1 MGSSCIYPKYSKIPI
16 TENQILSGKLEKTN
30 DAYAIA
36 KITGLKMADALIKQ
50 KKWIL
55 DVLCLVVYLE

>member
-1 MGSSCIYPKYSKIPI
+1 MGSSVFIQNTQRFQLQKTKFFLK
-16 TENQILSGKLEKTN
+16 TRKTN

-50 KKWIL
+50 KWIL
-55 DVLCLVVYLE
+55 DVLCLVVYLD